1 MKQYRLL
8 KNRHVISLAFV
19 ICLFVFFMLWYT
31 KIHPLAILHV
41 DDWTYISYRR
51 PPFPMRMAWNPT
63 RVFPEEYMPLRE
75 VVFLTLRRQILRGEL
90 KPGERLMEISLAN
103 KLGVSR
109 TPIREA
115 IRKLEHEGLVVMI
128 PRRGAHVA
136 EITRQELNDVL
147 EIRKSLETL
156 AITKACDYMT
166 DRDIHELR
174 EAEEAFAIQIARRD
188 ADLTNLGEADEHFHD
203 IIYRGTNNRR
213 LIQILNNLREQM
225 YRFRMEYLKDT
236 DIRQTLVREH
246 DAIVKALELRDKDEA
261 ERLTALHIDNQY
273 RNIVRLIDARKTEGE
288 SHEQTD

>member
-1 MKQYRLL
+1 
-8 KNRHVISLAFV
+8 
-19 ICLFVFFMLWYT
+19 
-31 KIHPLAILHV
+31 
-41 DDWTYISYRR
+41 
-51 PPFPMRMAWNPT
+51 MREPENT
-63 RVFPEEYMPLRE
+63 VNPEEYMPLRE

>member
-1 MKQYRLL
+1 
-8 KNRHVISLAFV
+8 
-19 ICLFVFFMLWYT
+19 
-31 KIHPLAILHV
+31 
-41 DDWTYISYRR
+41 
-51 PPFPMRMAWNPT
+51 MREQENT
-63 RVFPEEYMPLRE
+63 VNPEEYMPLRE

-188 ADLTNLGEADEHFHD
+188 ADLTNLGEADEHF
-203 IIYRGTNNRR
+203 
-213 LIQILNNLREQM
+213 LS
-225 YRFRMEYLKDT
+225 
-236 DIRQTLVREH
+236 
-246 DAIVKALELRDKDEA
+246 
-261 ERLTALHIDNQY
+261 
-273 RNIVRLIDARKTEGE
+273 EGYG
-288 SHEQTD
+288 HPADPCPRA